1 MTRTEEIK
9 QMVAKRQDRLN
20 ALNDEIWNYA
30 ELYFREE
37 KSSAALIRMLKE
49 EGFEVEEQVD
59 GMDTAFIGTWG
70 SGRPVIGIL
79 GEFDALPS
87 LVRKPPARCT
97 RKSLPAATATA
108 AATALWAPLLWE
120 LPRRRRNTW
129 KSTRSREP

>member
-49 EGFEVEEQVD
+49 ELARRQ
-59 GMDTAFIGTWG
+59 
-70 SGRPVIGIL
+70 SGV
-79 GEFDALPS
+79 
-87 LVRKPPARCT
+87 
-97 RKSLPAATATA
+97 
-108 AATALWAPLLWE
+108 
-120 LPRRRRNTW
+120 
-129 KSTRSREP
+129 

>member
-70 SGRPVIGIL
+70 SGRPG
-79 GEFDALPS
+79 S
-87 LVRKPPARCT
+87 LTV
-97 RKSLPAATATA
+97 
-108 AATALWAPLLWE
+108 E
-120 LPRRRRNTW
+120 
-129 KSTRSREP
+129 

>member
-59 GMDTAFIGTWG
+59 GMDTAFIGTWEAG
-70 SGRPVIGIL
+70 GRL
-79 GEFDALPS
+79 SAFWES
-87 LVRKPPARCT
+87 LTPC
-97 RKSLPAATATA
+97 
-108 AATALWAPLLWE
+108 PL
-120 LPRRRRNTW
+120 
-129 KSTRSREP
+129 

>member
-59 GMDTAFIGTWG
+59 GMDTAFIGTW
-70 SGRPVIGIL
+70 
-79 GEFDALPS
+79 
-87 LVRKPPARCT
+87 
-97 RKSLPAATATA
+97 
-108 AATALWAPLLWE
+108 
-120 LPRRRRNTW
+120 
-129 KSTRSREP
+129 